1 MFCLLEN
8 NKYLCKRIWKCAC
21 GVTGS
26 RARLRIWW
34 SNPCRFE
41 SYQAHITNRYLVE
54 YQLDSGS
61 FFILSLHRHKKKGSV
76 QSYLNAPQ

>member
-41 SYQAHITNRYLVE
+41 SYQAHTINRYLVE
-54 YQLDSGS
+54 YQLDGGFFFLFFPYIDIKRKGAFS
-61 FFILSLHRHKKKGSV
+61 FI
-76 QSYLNAPQ
+76 